1 MHPFKTLHAAKLDQ
15 LTRSEDKIAMLT
27 CYDATFA
34 KLSELAGVDVLLV
47 GDSLGMVLQGSE
59 NTLNVLMTDMIYH
72 TRCVAAGAPNT
83 YIIADMPYS
92 SYESGAEFAHENA
105 KMLLDAGAHM
115 VKLEGGG
122 NMVNIVRH
130 LVEKGI
136 PVCAHLGFT
145 PQSIQ
150 QLGGYKIQGKT
161 EESAKRIMEDALA
174 MSEVGVSFIL
184 LEMVPAKLARHI
196 TETIN
201 TPTIGIGAGVDC
213 SGQVLVLQDLLGIYT
228 GQAHKHP
235 NEFRSPRFVRNFLK
249 DSGSIQAAVEAYVKA
264 VKNKS
269 FPGPEH
275 SY

>member
-1 MHPFKTLHAAKLDQ
+1 MHPFKTKHSAKLEQ
-15 LTRSEDKIAMLT
+15 LRQSNEKIAMLT

-47 GDSLGMVLQGSE
+47 GDSLGMVLQGGE
-59 NTLNVLMTDMIYH
+59 NTLDVLMTDMIYH
-72 TRCVAAGAPNT
+72 TRCVAIGAPNT
-83 YIIADMPYS
+83 YIITDMPYS
-92 SYESGAEFAHENA
+92 SYESGAEIAYENA
-105 KMLLDAGAHM
+105 KLLLDAGAHM

-150 QLGGYKIQGKT
+150 QLGGYRIQGKT
-161 EESAKRIMEDALA
+161 EESAKKIMQDAIA
-174 MSEVGVSFIL
+174 MSEAGVSFIL
-184 LEMVPAKLARHI
+184 LEMVPASLARNI
-196 TETIN
+196 TESLD

-213 SGQVLVLQDLLGIYT
+213 SGQVLVLHDLLGIYT

-249 DSGSIQAAVEAYVKA
+249 DSDSIQAAVETYVKA
-264 VKNKS
+264 VKNRS
-269 FPGPEH
+269 FPAAEH

>member
-1 MHPFKTLHAAKLDQ
+1 MHPFKTRHMAKLDQ
-15 LTRSEDKIAMLT
+15 LTHSTEKIAMLT

-72 TRCVAAGAPNT
+72 TRCVATGAPNT

-92 SYESGAEFAHENA
+92 SYESGAEIAHENA
-105 KMLLDAGAHM
+105 QMLLDAGAHM

-150 QLGGYKIQGKT
+150 QLGGYRIQGKT
-161 EESAKRIMEDALA
+161 EESAKRIMQDAIA

-184 LEMVPAKLARHI
+184 LEMVPASLARNI
-196 TETIN
+196 TESIG

-235 NEFRSPRFVRNFLK
+235 NEFKSPRFVRNFLK

-269 FPGPEH
+269 FPAPEH